1 MPNTDIRIQVTFPA
15 HWKTRK
21 LERLAGDAGVKC
33 LIFLWCFTGVNKCD
47 GILTGMSDLDIED
60 AAYWTGI
67 PKQFVTALI
76 ECGFLEGEENDRLLH
91 DWKDHNKWCA
101 EFSIRSERNRKSI
114 ESRWNTSRIQDEYE
128 TNTSCSTTSKV
139 RKGKEGKGKAGKVTG
154 GSGGNS
160 EIPEGEEMPA
170 DFRKVS
176 DCYQAEYLKRFNKKP
191 PWGKPE
197 GKHIRELLDRYPV
210 EDILWYIPEAF
221 KGKDELITPNLGA
234 FRSCCSFKFID
245 RLLPKK
251 DKAKKPEN
259 QVATVKYLC
268 DESPHKTGEIYSMDI
283 TKAYLLEKSGIVE
296 IVKDGLI

>member
-67 PKQFVTALI
+67 PKQFVTALL

-128 TNTSCSTTSKV
+128 ANTSCSTTSKV
-139 RKGKEGKGKAGKVTG
+139 RKGKEGKGKAGEVIG
-154 GSGGNS
+154 GSGGNLKKQ
-160 EIPEGEEMPA
+160 EEEEMPA

-176 DCYQAEYLKRFNKKP
+176 DCYQEQYLKRFNKKP

-210 EDILWYIPEAF
+210 EDVLKYIGYAF
-221 KGKDELITPNLGA
+221 QTDDELIKPNIGV

-245 RLLPKK
+245 RWIAGRSKVNL
-251 DKAKKPEN
+251 
-259 QVATVKYLC
+259 
-268 DESPHKTGEIYSMDI
+268 
-283 TKAYLLEKSGIVE
+283 SGNTE
-296 IVKDGLI
+296 GTLQDLIDSGFLK